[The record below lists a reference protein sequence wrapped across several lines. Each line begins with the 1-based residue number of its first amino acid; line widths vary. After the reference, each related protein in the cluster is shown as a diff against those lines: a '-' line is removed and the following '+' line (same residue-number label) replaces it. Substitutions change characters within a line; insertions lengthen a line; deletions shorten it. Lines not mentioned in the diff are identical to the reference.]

1 MFEIEITEI
10 ALLVCGKNIS
20 ATVLDYIANR
30 MGSKDSLLHSE
41 SKGQVLDLTLLKSW
55 SVKLPSSAVS
65 QCGCRSMTHSMLDAA
80 TIVMAA
86 AD

>member
-1 MFEIEITEI
+1 MSEIEITEI

-41 SKGQVLDLTLLKSW
+41 GKGQVLDLTLLRSW
-55 SVKLPSSAVS
+55 LVKLPSSAVS
-65 QCGCRSMTHSMLDAA
+65 QCGCRIMLVSA
-80 TIVMAA
+80 TIVMAT